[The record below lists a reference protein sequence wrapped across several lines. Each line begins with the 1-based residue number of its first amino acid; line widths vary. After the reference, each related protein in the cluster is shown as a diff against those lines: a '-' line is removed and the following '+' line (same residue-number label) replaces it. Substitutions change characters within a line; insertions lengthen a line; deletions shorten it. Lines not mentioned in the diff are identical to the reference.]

1 MGIIEADVEFARHAL
16 EQMQER
22 GISTAEVLR
31 TLQRGAKLKQEDG
44 LLAVHGGIGV
54 AYRRTRAERY
64 KVKTVMWL

>member
-1 MGIIEADVEFARHAL
+1 MGMTEADAEFTRHAL

-31 TLQRGAKLKQEDG
+31 ALQRGAKLKQEEG

-54 AYRRTRAERY
+54 AYRKTRAGKYRI
-64 KVKTVMWL
+64 KTVMWL